1 MTTEQEIHRELDASG
16 LECPMPL
23 LRTKLALRDLSAG
36 EVLRV
41 IATDP
46 GSARDIPRYIE
57 MSPHQLLGAED
68 VESRYCFLI
77 RKGE

>member
-1 MTTEQEIHRELDASG
+1 MSTAEADALLDATG

-23 LRTKLALRDLSAG
+23 LRTKLALRPLTAG
-36 EVLRV
+36 MTLRV

-57 MSPHQLLGAED
+57 LSAHELC
-68 VESRYCFLI
+68 ESCEHDGQYIFVI